1 MSKIVI
7 TGGAGFIGSHIAENL
22 AKNGHEI
29 VIVDNLDPY
38 YSVDLKKRNLDI
50 VLNSGD
56 ATFINAD
63 VTNLVRMKEIID
75 STVDYVY
82 HEAAQAGVRI
92 SVEDPFKPNHV
103 NVLGTLNVLKASL
116 DAGVKK
122 VINASSSSVYGKV
135 KYLPFDEQHP
145 TEPVSPYGVSKLA
158 AEHYCRVFYEVYGL
172 PTTSLRY
179 FTVYGPRMRPDLAIS
194 IFTRKMLANEPITI
208 FGDGEQ
214 TRDFTYIDDIVRM
227 NQKLLEI
234 SDADGS
240 SMNVGGG
247 HRITVND
254 LIAHLRDI
262 TGSASDVVYSD
273 KQKGDAEHTL
283 ADISLAREL
292 VRYKPETTIKEGLSL
307 YTMWH
312 KQKDDAENRLANAG
326 RTRELGRYRSTV
338 SIGGDLG

>member
-7 TGGAGFIGSHIAENL
+7 TGGAGFIGSHIAESL
-22 AKNGHEI
+22 SKDGHEI

-38 YSVDLKKRNLDI
+38 YSVDLKKRNLNL
-50 VLNSGD
+50 VFESGD

-63 VTNLVRMKEIID
+63 VTDLASMKEILD
-75 STVDYVY
+75 GTVDYVY

-92 SVEDPFKPNHV
+92 SVEDPFKPNDV

-135 KYLPFDEQHP
+135 KYLPFDEKHP

-194 IFTRKMLANEPITI
+194 IFTRKMLANEPITV
-208 FGDGEQ
+208 FGDGKQ
-214 TRDFTYIDDIVRM
+214 TRDFTYIDDVVEANKRLI
-227 NQKLLEI
+227 NNKLT
-234 SDADGS
+234 DGKVL
-240 SMNVGGG
+240 NIGGG
-247 HRITVND
+247 NRISVND
-254 LIAHLRDI
+254 LIENLRSI
-262 TGSASDVVYSD
+262 TGSTSEVIYAG
-273 KQKGDAEHTL
+273 KQKGDTEDTL
-283 ADISLAREL
+283 ANIDLGNKLIG
-292 VRYKPETTIKEGLSL
+292 YKPLFDITKGLNKFVDWFRTEGDINEFIKQVEITSSSS
-307 YTMWH
+307 
-312 KQKDDAENRLANAG
+312 QK
-326 RTRELGRYRSTV
+326 SV
-338 SIGGDLG
+338 V

>member
-7 TGGAGFIGSHIAENL
+7 TGGAGFIGSHIAESL
-22 AKNGHEI
+22 AKDGHEI

-38 YSVDLKKRNLDI
+38 YSIDLKRKNLDI
-50 VLNSGD
+50 VLDSGN
-56 ATFINAD
+56 ATYINAD
-63 VTNLVRMKEIID
+63 VTDLSGMKDIID

-92 SVEDPFKPNHV
+92 SVQDPFKPNDV

-194 IFTRKMLANEPITI
+194 IFTGKMLSNEPITV

-214 TRDFTYIDDIVRM
+214 TRDFTYIEDVVEANKRLL
-227 NQKLLEI
+227 NNKLT
-234 SDADGS
+234 DGKVL
-240 SMNVGGG
+240 NIGGG
-247 HRITVND
+247 NRISVND
-254 LIAHLRDI
+254 LIETLRSI
-262 TGSASDVVYSD
+262 TCSTSEIIYAD
-273 KQKGDAEHTL
+273 KQKGDTEDTL
-283 ADISLAREL
+283 AN
-292 VRYKPETTIKEGLSL
+292 T
-307 YTMWH
+307 
-312 KQKDDAENRLANAG
+312 
-326 RTRELGRYRSTV
+326 
-338 SIGGDLG
+338 DLGNKLIGYTPQFDITKGLNKFVDWFKTEKKNS

>member
-7 TGGAGFIGSHIAENL
+7 TGGAGFIGSHIAESL
-22 AKNGHEI
+22 AKDGHEI

-38 YSVDLKKRNLDI
+38 YSIDLKRKNLDI
-50 VLNSGD
+50 VLDSGN
-56 ATFINAD
+56 ATYINAD
-63 VTNLVRMKEIID
+63 VTDLSGMKEIID

-92 SVEDPFKPNHV
+92 SVQDPFKPNDI
-103 NVLGTLNVLKASL
+103 NVLGTLNILKASL

-194 IFTRKMLANEPITI
+194 IFTGKMLSNEPITV

-214 TRDFTYIDDIVRM
+214 TRDFTYIEDVVEANKR
-227 NQKLLEI
+227 LLNNK
-234 SDADGS
+234 STDGKVL
-240 SMNVGGG
+240 NIGGG
-247 HRITVND
+247 NRISVND
-254 LIAHLRDI
+254 LIKTLKSI
-262 TGSASDVVYSD
+262 TCSTSEIIYAD
-273 KQKGDAEHTL
+273 KQKGDTDDTL
-283 ADISLAREL
+283 AN
-292 VRYKPETTIKEGLSL
+292 T
-307 YTMWH
+307 
-312 KQKDDAENRLANAG
+312 
-326 RTRELGRYRSTV
+326 
-338 SIGGDLG
+338 DLGNKLIGYTPQFDITKGLNKFVDWFKTEKKNS

>member
-7 TGGAGFIGSHIAENL
+7 TGGAGFIGSHIAESL
-22 AKNGHEI
+22 AKDGHEI

-38 YSVDLKKRNLDI
+38 YSVALKKRNTNI
-50 VLNSGD
+50 VLNSGN

-63 VTNLVRMKEIID
+63 VTDLDKIKDVID
-75 STVDYVY
+75 STVDYVF

-92 SVEDPFKPNHV
+92 SVEDPFKPNDV

-116 DAGVKK
+116 DSGVKK

-194 IFTRKMLANEPITI
+194 IFTRKMLANEPITV
-208 FGDGEQ
+208 FGDGKQ
-214 TRDFTYIDDIVRM
+214 TRDFTYIDDVVEANKRLI
-227 NQKLLEI
+227 NNKLTDGKILNIGDGNRI
-234 SDADGS
+234 S
-240 SMNVGGG
+240 
-247 HRITVND
+247 VND
-254 LIAHLRDI
+254 LIENLRSI
-262 TGSASDVVYSD
+262 TGSTSEIIYAG
-273 KQKGDAEHTL
+273 KQKGDTEDTL
-283 ADISLAREL
+283 ANIDLGNKLIG
-292 VRYKPETTIKEGLSL
+292 YKPLFDIHKGLNKFVDWFKNEGDVLEFN
-307 YTMWH
+307 
-312 KQKDDAENRLANAG
+312 K
-326 RTRELGRYRSTV
+326 
-338 SIGGDLG
+338 

>member
-1 MSKIVI
+1 MSICKIVI

-38 YSVDLKKRNLDI
+38 YSVDLKKRNLEV

-56 ATFINAD
+56 TTFINAD

-92 SVEDPFKPNHV
+92 SVEDPFKPNNV

-194 IFTRKMLANEPITI
+194 IFTRKMLANEPITV

-214 TRDFTYIDDIVRM
+214 TRDFTYIEDVAEANKRLL
-227 NQKLLEI
+227 NNKLT
-234 SDADGS
+234 DGKVL
-240 SMNVGGG
+240 NIGGG
-247 HRITVND
+247 NRISVNN
-254 LIAHLRDI
+254 LIDNLRSI
-262 TGSASDVVYSD
+262 TGSTSEVINAG
-273 KQKGDAEHTL
+273 KQKGDTEDTL
-283 ADISLAREL
+283 ADVDLGNEMIG
-292 VRYKPETTIKEGLSL
+292 YKPLFDINRGLNKFVDWFSIEGD
-307 YTMWH
+307 TH
-312 KQKDDAENRLANAG
+312 GFVKQVNVTSSGSQKSMA
-326 RTRELGRYRSTV
+326 
-338 SIGGDLG
+338 